1 MKGSSEL
8 DSWVTVLCLGD
19 KKDYGLFK
27 SRAWIREPEGKSL
40 WKCSHPVIYTQPHMH
55 EHTCMHTDAC
65 IFTIVGLL
73 TQIHSYTHT

>member
-8 DSWVTVLCLGD
+8 DSWVTVLCLGA
-19 KKDYGLFK
+19 KKDYGWFK

-40 WKCSHPVIYTQPHMH
+40 WKCSHPVIYTQAHMH

-65 IFTIVGLL
+65 MFTIVGLL
-73 TQIHSYTHT
+73 NQIHSYTHT